1 MEDHDGS
8 DSGKSNKKIGHSA
21 DWSVPVK
28 QRPDAP
34 ALNQK
39 NSYLSFGLKNATRI
53 VHASYAFRPARTWQ
67 GKPWKKA
74 MGD

>member
-1 MEDHDGS
+1 
-8 DSGKSNKKIGHSA
+8 
-21 DWSVPVK
+21 VPMK

-34 ALNQK
+34 TLNQK

-53 VHASYAFRPARTWQ
+53 VHTGYAFRPARTWQ
-67 GKPWKKA
+67 GKPRKKA